1 MQEPCWV
8 GGIRRRLCFVPRH
21 LRFRSSGAVIP
32 GHADFLF
39 FRLGLG
45 ERPFPGKI
53 EIPKERFSLHPDA
66 LAGQPERIR
75 QKYESLQVVPVGLN
89 LREHGLVG
97 LVGGEGKQGA
107 YEVAREI
114 LIQAAYGCSYT
125 EVKLVLLYDAS
136 NPDEKAMF
144 SLFRWLPIR
153 GQGMDGYDLWRE
165 RQRKYQRLPVRWS
178 GCCV

>member
-1 MQEPCWV
+1 M
-8 GGIRRRLCFVPRH
+8 PRH

-32 GHADFLF
+32 DMRIFSFSGWV
-39 FRLGLG
+39 LGSG
-45 ERPFPGKI
+45 RSQENRDIEMNRFPCT
-53 EIPKERFSLHPDA
+53 EP

-144 SLFRWLPIR
+144 SLFRWLPHTWS
-153 GQGMDGYDLWRE
+153 GDG
-165 RQRKYQRLPVRWS
+165 RLRFVAGKAAEVS
-178 GCCV
+178 EVACGAGAGCCV

>member
-1 MQEPCWV
+1 M
-8 GGIRRRLCFVPRH
+8 
-21 LRFRSSGAVIP
+21 
-32 GHADFLF
+32 
-39 FRLGLG
+39 
-45 ERPFPGKI
+45 
-53 EIPKERFSLHPDA
+53 
-66 LAGQPERIR
+66 
-75 QKYESLQVVPVGLN
+75 PVGLN

-144 SLFRWLPIR
+144 SLFRWAAPYVVRGWTATICGGKGSGSIR
-153 GQGMDGYDLWRE
+153 GCLCAGAGAACKDGAN
-165 RQRKYQRLPVRWS
+165 KV
-178 GCCV
+178 GII